1 MSEIGDWQKTGSP
14 GGPQEKI
21 GPRRRLN
28 NLAGILAARG
38 REVDWSEIVA
48 EIAREVGHPVNE
60 RTVRTYVAD
69 LRNPVGPAKLKGEPR
84 VRCKSTPEAVT
95 PALPNMPAAPI
106 QKDSGTRA
114 APNARRDFE
123 MPGSEAGDAAPSHL
137 KERRP
142 EYDQSK
148 VPNGDSGAARLRLH
162 RRSQRRRREIHGRPN
177 HRRELFVGAEFAVA
191 PRGAAQW
198 PFNPTSRHQREE
210 GVK

>member
-1 MSEIGDWQKTGSP
+1 MSESEIGKKLAALEGRKKKSVL
-14 GGPQEKI
+14 GVVK
-21 GPRRRLN
+21 N

-84 VRCKSTPEAVT
+84 VRCESTPGAVT

-123 MPGSEAGDAAPSHL
+123 MPGAKKPVT
-137 KERRP
+137 P
-142 EYDQSK
+142 
-148 VPNGDSGAARLRLH
+148 PRL
-162 RRSQRRRREIHGRPN
+162 
-177 HRRELFVGAEFAVA
+177 
-191 PRGAAQW
+191 
-198 PFNPTSRHQREE
+198 T
-210 GVK
+210 